1 MTSPV
6 ADGQAVLVVPHRVDA
21 SASLVRL
28 WVAAAIDG
36 VPVTS
41 RLAVTLV
48 VDELV
53 SNARTHGGSPC
64 VLRLSLDDT
73 RRFLFVYVDDATAR
87 DTASWSAGAGLTL
100 VDALTVT
107 WGVHRRAG
115 GKAVWAVLPLGV
127 RLDGL
132 ANPPQPPPGA
142 WTAT

>member
-6 ADGQAVLVVPHRVDA
+6 ADGQAVLIIPTYVES
-21 SASLVRL
+21 SAPLLRL
-28 WVAAAIDG
+28 WVASAIEG
-36 VPVTS
+36 VPVMS
-41 RLAVTLV
+41 RLTVTLV

-53 SNARTHGGSPC
+53 SNARRHGGSPC
-64 VLRLSLDDT
+64 VLRLSLDET
-73 RRFLFVYVDDATAR
+73 RRFLFVYVDDTSAG
-87 DTASWSAGAGLTL
+87 DSASWSAGAGLSL

-132 ANPPQPPPGA
+132 VNPPQPPPGA
-142 WTAT
+142 WTVT